1 MINDIP
7 EKEKPRDKALRYGIN
22 TLSAKELLAI
32 LLRNG
37 YRGKSVLDVAEE
49 LLEKAG
55 GIQGIPK
62 LSVQELCS
70 VKGIFIAKALELK
83 ACFELGRRISFETVM
98 DENVMR
104 HQGELVHWIQ
114 TEIGSSL
121 QEHFMVIFLD
131 HFNRIKAHQILFTGT
146 LDTAQVY
153 PRDIFREAILQNCS
167 GMILA
172 HNHPSGD
179 VSPSH
184 ADMSI
189 TGQLLIL
196 AQMMKMRILDHIIVS
211 QNDFLSFH
219 NEDLFEECLQYV
231 TLTTQNIDNFL

>member
-7 EKEKPRDKALRYGIN
+7 EKDKPREKALRYGMN
-22 TLSAKELLAI
+22 VLSAKELLAV

-37 YRGKSVLDVAEE
+37 YKGKSVLEVAEE
-49 LLEKAG
+49 LLHKAG

-62 LSVQELCS
+62 LSIQELCS
-70 VKGIFIAKALELK
+70 VKGIHTAKALELK

-98 DENVMR
+98 DENVMQ
-104 HQGELVHWIQ
+104 HQEELVRWIQ
-114 TEIGSSL
+114 NEIGSSL
-121 QEHFMVIFLD
+121 QEQFLVIFLD

-153 PRDIFREAILQNCS
+153 PRDVFREAILQNCS

-179 VSPSH
+179 VAPSR
-184 ADMSI
+184 ADLSI
-189 TGQLLIL
+189 TGQLLVL
-196 AQMMKMRILDHIIVS
+196 AQMMKMRILDHIIVT
-211 QNDFLSFH
+211 QNDYLSFY
-219 NEDLFEECLQYV
+219 NEDLFDECIQYV
-231 TLTTQNIDNFL
+231 TLATQNIDNFL